1 MTSRFMRSC
10 AAVLFATVAATTIVQ
25 AAPAGRCL
33 IEAGAARLKLTPSE
47 AFMRAPGRQAVSQ
60 RVLSLVARN
69 VGHFDVEMAFDGPFA
84 GATPERQ
91 IELMTSIADELGLRG
106 APEADSEPA
115 STR

>member
-10 AAVLFATVAATTIVQ
+10 AAVLFATAAATSIAH

-33 IEAGAARLKLTPSE
+33 VEAGSARLQLTPSE
-47 AFMRAPGRQAVSQ
+47 AFVRAPGKQAVSQ

-69 VGHFDVEMAFDGPFA
+69 VGHFDVELAFDGPFA
-84 GATPERQ
+84 GATQERQ

-106 APEADSEPA
+106 EPEADAKPA